1 MQRSSAPAQ
10 PRLRALGQRL
20 RFDEAAA
27 ERYALPVLGMAIA
40 ASFVVILYLSR
51 GTTLSIDE
59 LVWFIESPGLDLEA
73 ALRPHGGH
81 LTFTSRVLYSL
92 IFEAFGP
99 DYLPFRILVAA
110 TVALTAGLFYAYAA
124 RRIGRLPALGPTLV
138 LLVFGSDSLH
148 VLQGNGFTVL
158 LALACGLGALLAL
171 ERGSR
176 GGDLLACA
184 LLCIGVATYTVALA
198 FVAGVALLV
207 IAGDRRWRRIWI
219 PIVPLVLYAAWW
231 LWSLGLANSAESALI
246 LSNVLLIPATTFES
260 LGSALSALTGLN
272 YAFVKTSAGPALA
285 LLYLL
290 ALGRLVTLRP
300 VPRSFWILLSI
311 PFVLWAMVALA
322 KYRSPSDPRYLFPSS
337 IAILV
342 VSVEAIRGMRW
353 NRVAL
358 VALAAVTVF
367 GVCTNLALLRDNG
380 RQLRDVYTPMVRAEM
395 AALELAGDNADPD
408 FEPRD
413 AVGIQS
419 PLFLPFA
426 EINARGEQPTGAYL
440 AAADELGSPAF
451 TPEELTAQAE
461 PFRARADAVLAG
473 ALGLRLRSL
482 PAGAS
487 LGRCRTVTAA
497 AGRDLGFAL
506 PPGGA
511 ALNAAAASQTVRV
524 RRFAQSSSVAL
535 GEIHPG
541 RPTLLR
547 APADEAAIPWQVE
560 VTGGAVGVCAP

>member
-27 ERYALPVLGMAIA
+27 ERFVWPVLAAAVA

-59 LVWFIESPGLDLEA
+59 LVWFIESPGLDLDA

-81 LTFTSRVLYSL
+81 LTFTARVVYGLV
-92 IFEAFGP
+92 FEAFGP

-110 TVALTAGLFYAYAA
+110 TVALTAVLFFVYAA
-124 RRIGRLPALGPTLV
+124 RRVGRLVALGPTLV

-171 ERGSR
+171 EREDR
-176 GGDLLACA
+176 AGDLLACA
-184 LLCIGVATYTVALA
+184 LLCLGVLTYTVALA

-207 IAGDRRWRRIWI
+207 LADERRWSRIWI
-219 PIVPLVLYAAWW
+219 PLVPLVIYAIWW
-231 LWSLGLANSAESALI
+231 VWSLGLANSAESALI
-246 LSNVLLIPATTFES
+246 LSNVLLIPATAFES

-272 YAFVKTSAGPALA
+272 YSFVTTSAGPALA

-290 ALGRLVTLRP
+290 ALGRFASRRP
-300 VPRSFWILLSI
+300 VPRTFWILLAI

-353 NRVAL
+353 DRVAL

-380 RQLRDVYTPMVRAEM
+380 RQLRDFYSPMVRSEL
-395 AALELAGDNADPD
+395 AALEIAGDRADPD

-426 EINARGEQPTGAYL
+426 EINARGEEPTGAYL
-440 AAADELGSPAF
+440 EAAAELGSPAF
-451 TPEELTAQAE
+451 TPEELAAQAE
-461 PFRARADAVLAG
+461 PFRVRADAVLVG
-473 ALGLRLRSL
+473 ALGLGLRPL
-482 PAGAS
+482 PPGAVP
-487 LGRCRTVTAA
+487 RDCRTVSAA
-497 AGRDLGFAL
+497 PGGEIAFSL

-511 ALNAAAASQTVRV
+511 TLSPTAASQTVTV
-524 RRFAQSSSVAL
+524 RRFADTTPVNLGLVQRGRAAAL
-535 GEIHPG
+535 TP
-541 RPTLLR
+541 
-547 APADEAAIPWQVE
+547 PADGAAVPWRVG